1 MGVPFQNPHPKMTAD
16 EFFAFTAT
24 RPDDEKWE
32 LIDGEPIMNASATR
46 LHSIIA
52 GNIFTLLQPFLPGR
66 HPQWE
71 VLQAL
76 AVRLTPTSVPVPD
89 LLIRPGIPVKG
100 SECDDMVIAFEV
112 LSPSTADRDLRWKR
126 EAYSMLASLQQY
138 VVLAQDAV
146 EGYSYN
152 RENEFAERRFETPEA
167 LIELPAVGLSLRLA
181 DLYIGTGLS

>member
-1 MGVPFQNPHPKMTAD
+1 MGIPFRNPEPMTAD

-24 RPDDEKWE
+24 RPDEEKWE

-46 LHSIIA
+46 LHAIIT
-52 GNIFTLLQPFLPGR
+52 GNMFGLLQPFWPGR
-66 HPQWE
+66 HEQWE

-76 AVRLTPTSVPVPD
+76 SVRLTNTNVSVPDV
-89 LLIRPGIPVKG
+89 LIRPNIPVYG
-100 SECDDMVIAFEV
+100 SECNDMMIAFEV

-126 EAYSMLASLQQY
+126 RAYSMLPSLQQY

-152 RENEFAERRFETPEA
+152 RENEFAERRFETPDS
-167 LIELPAVGLSLRLA
+167 LIDLPAVGLSLRLA

>member
-1 MGVPFQNPHPKMTAD
+1 MGVSFQIPHPMTAD

-24 RPDDEKWE
+24 RPDEEKWE

-52 GNIFTLLQPFLPGR
+52 GNIFTLVQPFLPGR

-71 VLQAL
+71 VLQGL
-76 AVRLTPTSVPVPD
+76 AVRLTPTSVRVPD
-89 LLIRPGIPVKG
+89 LLIRPAIPVKG

-126 EAYSMLASLQQY
+126 EASSMLPSLQQY
-138 VVLAQDAV
+138 VVLAQDAA

-152 RENEFAERRFETPEA
+152 RENAFAERRFDTPDS
-167 LIELPAVGLSLRLA
+167 LTDLHAVGLSLRLA

>member
-1 MGVPFQNPHPKMTAD
+1 MGVPFQNPQLMTAD

-24 RPDDEKWE
+24 RPDEEKWE
-32 LIDGEPIMNASATR
+32 LIDGEPIINASATR
-46 LHSIIA
+46 LHAIIA

-71 VLQAL
+71 VLQGL

-89 LLIRPGIPVKG
+89 LLIRPNIPVKG

-126 EAYSMLASLQQY
+126 RAYSMLPSLQQY

-152 RENEFAERRFETPEA
+152 RENEFGERRFETPDS
-167 LIELPAVGLSLRLA
+167 LINLPTLGVSLRLA
-181 DLYIGTGLS
+181 ELYIGTGLS